1 MDEYITS
8 QCIIEEYLNNWFTY
22 EELAEYLCISIAD
35 VQKTLD
41 AACEVDSKLGAK
53 IRKHTGHI
61 RKYYAEKDS
70 KPFISGEN
78 KVYVDIAE
86 FMIEHKASLNKTAKE
101 FGIGK
106 TTVFDYVHE
115 RLPDV
120 SIVLYKQVFDVLTY
134 NKSFS
139 TNNKRVIEQV
149 LTSYELLMQGK
160 SSAEIAEAQQ
170 VGRNVVQRNLTGRLK
185 SIDSQ
190 KYLIAQEILSENRD
204 MALREYRFKP
214 NAK

>member
-22 EELAEYLCISIAD
+22 EELAEYLCIPIED
-35 VQKTLD
+35 VQKALD

-53 IRKHTGHI
+53 IRKHTGYI
-61 RKYYAEKDS
+61 QRYYAEKDS
-70 KPFISGEN
+70 KPFVSEEN
-78 KVYVDIAE
+78 KIYVTIAE
-86 FMIEHKASLNKTAKE
+86 YMIEHKASLNKTAKE

-115 RLPDV
+115 RLPEI
-120 SIVLYKQVFDVLTY
+120 SIDLYKQVFDVLTH

-160 SSAEIAEAQQ
+160 SSSEIAEVQQ

-185 SIDSQ
+185 AIDSQ

-204 MALREYRFKP
+204 MAVRDYRFKP